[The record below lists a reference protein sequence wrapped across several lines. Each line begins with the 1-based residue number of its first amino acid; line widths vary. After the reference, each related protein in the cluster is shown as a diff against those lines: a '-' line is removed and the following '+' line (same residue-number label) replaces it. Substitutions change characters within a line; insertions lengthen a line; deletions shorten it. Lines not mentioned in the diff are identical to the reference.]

1 MNEAEIF
8 DKLHALN
15 DVEVLE
21 HLPKKYLDLT
31 PSLEKDLLDSQ
42 KDIVLFGPI
51 SSIKT
56 VRGAFSIIRFVVHTF
71 NKELQCIIYNQ
82 PFYSKILSKNKK
94 YLLITKYK
102 PKTKTYVVK
111 TMINEDS
118 PYLQTKLKPI
128 YMLPKQV
135 TQVSFSQ
142 LVSRIIKNRYMYV
155 LDVVP
160 QTFVNRYRL
169 EPRIKAFEHVHFP
182 TSKDDLKQGLRVFKY
197 EEALRYC
204 LSTSILKRTR
214 KTIKKL
220 TSNKIE
226 NIKIKE
232 FIQTLPFKLTYD
244 QRYALKEIVDDMNK
258 SEIMYRLLQG
268 DVGTG
273 KTIVAILALY
283 ANYLRGGQGVLLAP
297 TQILASQHYFSALKT
312 FEETNIHIALLT
324 GKLKVSEKK
333 KILQGIQ
340 SGEINIVI
348 GTHSL
353 LSENIKYANL
363 NLAIIDEQQ
372 NFGVEQ
378 RNAIINKGINTDLLM
393 MSATP
398 IPRTLSKVMNSDLDV
413 STLHEFPSR
422 NGVVSERKVT
432 TRVVQSND
440 PSIHKAIKRALEIGR
455 QVFIVAP
462 KIVESN
468 SGKKIAVETIYS
480 KMVSEY
486 GEDNVALLH
495 GRMKEE
501 ERNEIYADFKNGKKL
516 ILVATSIIEVGIDIP
531 SACLMI
537 IYSASC
543 FGLSSLHQLRG
554 RIGRNGE
561 SALALLVHDDDED
574 NEGYEA
580 LKYLAAH
587 DDGFLIASF
596 DLRNRGAG
604 SLTGTNQSGDSELQV
619 ANFVTDS
626 AIFEQALK
634 DSEYILD
641 HLEVAEYHLYYND
654 ILKRISEYHID

>member
-8 DKLHALN
+8 DKLNALN
-15 DVEVLE
+15 DTDILE
-21 HLPKKYLDLT
+21 HFPKKYLDLN
-31 PSLEKDLLDSQ
+31 PSEEKDLLDSQ

-56 VRGAFSIIRFVVHTF
+56 VRGPFSIIRFIVHTF

-82 PFYSKILSKNKK
+82 PFYSKLLSKNKK

-111 TMINEDS
+111 TVINEDS
-118 PYLQTKLKPI
+118 PYLVTRLKPI

-135 TQVSFSQ
+135 TQTAFSQ
-142 LVSRIIKNRYMYV
+142 LVSRILHHRYMYI
-155 LDVVP
+155 LDIVP
-160 QTFVNRYRL
+160 QTLVNRYRL

-182 TSKDDLKQGLRVFKY
+182 SCKEDLKQGLRVFKY

-204 LSTSILKRTR
+204 LSTSVLKRTR

-220 TSNKIE
+220 TSDKID
-226 NIKIKE
+226 NLKIKE
-232 FIQTLPFKLTYD
+232 FIQSLPFKLTYD

-273 KTIVAILALY
+273 KTIVAILSLY
-283 ANYLRGGQGVLLAP
+283 ANFLRGGQGVLLAP
-297 TQILASQHYFSALKT
+297 TQILANQHYSSALKT
-312 FEETNIHIALLT
+312 FANTNINIALLT
-324 GKLKVSEKK
+324 GKLKISEKK
-333 KILQGIQ
+333 KILKGIQ

-353 LSENIKYANL
+353 LSENITYANL

-422 NGVVSERKVT
+422 NGVPSVRKVT

-440 PSIHKAIKRALEIGR
+440 PTIHKAIKHALEIER

-462 KIVESN
+462 KIVESS

-501 ERNEIYADFKNGKKL
+501 ERNEIYADFKSGKKL
-516 ILVATSIIEVGIDIP
+516 ILVATSIIEVGIDIQ

-561 SALALLVHDDDED
+561 RALALLVHDDDED
-574 NEGYEA
+574 SDGYEA
-580 LKYLAAH
+580 LKYLADH

-596 DLRNRGAG
+596 DLKNRGAG
-604 SLTGTNQSGDSELQV
+604 SLTGTNQSGESELQV
-619 ANFVTDS
+619 ANFVTDG
-626 AIFEQALK
+626 AIFERALE

-641 HLEVAEYHLYYND
+641 HLEVPEFRLYYSD
-654 ILKRISEYHID
+654 ILKKISDYHID